1 MKKGTG
7 PFFTKFKN
15 LNNMKSKITGII
27 RILIIAIILGLI
39 LGLAGGAFYLCIRG
53 ATGLRRAY
61 PAFLLLL
68 PWKSFPATARVAPPQ
83 NSSITCLRRS
93 SGRRRGPGPRGQP
106 VLLVLQASSS
116 LRD

>member
-53 ATGLRRAY
+53 AT
-61 PAFLLLL
+61 
-68 PWKSFPATARVAPPQ
+68 
-83 NSSITCLRRS
+83 
-93 SGRRRGPGPRGQP
+93 
-106 VLLVLQASSS
+106 
-116 LRD
+116 